1 MKEKELNT
9 KTGTKTEAKR
19 PGIKEVAKA
28 AEVSPTTVSRVLNNR
43 GYISAETRSKVYRAM
58 EQIGYYPNEIARALL
73 NNRTYFVG
81 VIVPSIISPFHG
93 EIVEDIEI
101 CLARE
106 HYKMLLC
113 NSNNKIE
120 AEKEYISML
129 RRNQV
134 DGIIVV
140 SHNLGV
146 EEYVGLSMPVIAIDR
161 FLEDKIKTVSCDNYQ
176 VGTLATRHL
185 LKRGCR
191 RILCIRGDK
200 RLRMPGNDRS
210 RAYREVMKEA
220 GLQPMILEA
229 PFVKPIAEKRKIIHD
244 MLAAHPEVDGVFA
257 GDDLL
262 AATTLQV
269 AREKGIQVPKKLKI
283 IGVDGTQQ
291 TRLFLPELTT
301 IRQPIQ
307 EIAEQTVIKLID
319 LIEGRPCEDS
329 LALPVELLQG
339 QTT

>member
-1 MKEKELNT
+1 MKEKESHS
-9 KTGTKTEAKR
+9 KTEEKR
-19 PGIKEVAKA
+19 TGIKDVAKVA
-28 AEVSPTTVSRVLNNR
+28 GVSPTTVSRVLNNR
-43 GYISAETRSKVYRAM
+43 GYISTETRSKVYKAM

-73 NNRTYFVG
+73 NNRTYFIG
-81 VIVPSIISPFHG
+81 IIVPSIISPFHG
-93 EIVEDIEI
+93 EIVEELEI

-106 HYKMLLC
+106 DYKMLLC
-113 NSNNKIE
+113 NSNNRIE
-120 AEKEYISML
+120 AEKEYIGML

-134 DGIIVV
+134 DGMIVV
-140 SHNLGV
+140 SHNLDV

-176 VGTLATRHL
+176 TGVLATRHL
-185 LKRGCR
+185 LERGCR

-210 RAYREVMKEA
+210 RAYQEVMEEA
-220 GLQPMILEA
+220 GLKPMILEA
-229 PFVKPIAEKRKIIHD
+229 PFVKPIEEKRKLICD
-244 MLAAHPEVDGVFA
+244 MLDAYPDVDGVFA

-262 AATTLQV
+262 AAMTLQI
-269 AREKGIQVPKKLKI
+269 AREKGMSVPEKLKI
-283 IGVDGTQQ
+283 IGVDGARQ
-291 TRLFLPELTT
+291 TRFFLPELTT

-307 EIAEQTVIKLID
+307 RIAEQAVKKLID

-339 QTT
+339 KTN